1 VPAVLLA
8 KTPSQKPDSHR
19 TIGTT
24 SIQNSTIVLFK
35 GLMKHAWT
43 PLLLAATLATLFIAP
58 VAQAAVELS
67 GVKVE
72 DTATVAGTKLQLN
85 GAGIR
90 YKGPFKVYVG
100 DLYTTK
106 KVSSLEELTAAPG
119 PKRLTMTF
127 LREIEAGPFGKL
139 LTRGVEDNVPKGEMS
154 KLVPGL
160 IRMSDIFTVN
170 KILVPGETVVI
181 DWIPGTGMVI
191 TAKGKVQGE
200 PFKEPEFY
208 KAIMS
213 IWFGPVPADFKLK
226 EALLGSR

>member
-1 VPAVLLA
+1 MKPLLHHLLTGFVA
-8 KTPSQKPDSHR
+8 LTLITPS
-19 TIGTT
+19 
-24 SIQNSTIVLFK
+24 F
-35 GLMKHAWT
+35 
-43 PLLLAATLATLFIAP
+43 AATEIA
-58 VAQAAVELS
+58 

-72 DTATVAGTKLQLN
+72 DTATVGGARLQLN

-100 DLYTTK
+100 ELYTAK
-106 KVSSLEELTAAPG
+106 KVGSLDELVAAPG

-139 LTRGVEDNVPKGEMS
+139 LTRGVEDNVPKSELS

-160 IRMSDIFTVN
+160 MRMSDIFSVN
-170 KILVPGETVVI
+170 KVLVPGETVVL

-191 TAKGKVQGE
+191 TAKGKTQGE

-208 KAIMS
+208 KAIMA

-226 EALLGSR
+226 DAMLGTK

>member
-1 VPAVLLA
+1 MSA
-8 KTPSQKPDSHR
+8 
-19 TIGTT
+19 G
-24 SIQNSTIVLFK
+24 NSTITLFK
-35 GLMKHAWT
+35 ALMTHLLKPGLIAAA
-43 PLLLAATLATLFIAP
+43 LAALLMAP
-58 VAQAAVELS
+58 AAQASMELS

-85 GAGIR
+85 GAGVR

-106 KVSSLEELTAAPG
+106 KVSSLDELTAAPG

-160 IRMSDIFTVN
+160 MRMSDIFTVN

-226 EALLGSR
+226 DALLGIK

>member
-1 VPAVLLA
+1 MKPLSTLLSGLFA
-8 KTPSQKPDSHR
+8 LTL
-19 TIGTT
+19 GTT
-24 SIQNSTIVLFK
+24 S
-35 GLMKHAWT
+35 
-43 PLLLAATLATLFIAP
+43 LAATEIA
-58 VAQAAVELS
+58 

-72 DTATVAGTKLQLN
+72 DTAAVGGARLQLN

-100 DLYTTK
+100 ELYTTK
-106 KVSSLEELTAAPG
+106 RVGSLEELIAAPG

-127 LREIEAGPFGKL
+127 VREIEAGPFGKL
-139 LTRGVEDNVPKGEMS
+139 LTRGVEDNVPRAELS

-160 IRMSDIFTVN
+160 MRMSDIFSVN
-170 KILVPGETVVI
+170 KVLVPGETVVL
-181 DWIPGTGMVI
+181 DWIPGTGLVI

-226 EALLGSR
+226 DALLGSK

>member
-1 VPAVLLA
+1 MRFFQTL
-8 KTPSQKPDSHR
+8 
-19 TIGTT
+19 
-24 SIQNSTIVLFK
+24 
-35 GLMKHAWT
+35 
-43 PLLLAATLATLFIAP
+43 LLLAAALVFATEAG
-58 VAQAAVELS
+58 AVTVIN

-72 DTATVAGTKLQLN
+72 DSVSVGGSTLQLN
-85 GAGIR
+85 GAGTR
-90 YKGPFKVYVG
+90 YKAIFKVYVAS
-100 DLYTTK
+100 LHATK
-106 KVSSLEELTAAPG
+106 KVTSLDELIAAPG

-139 LTRGVEDNVPKGEMS
+139 LTRGVEDNNSKAEMS

-160 IRMSDIFTVN
+160 IRMGDIFTVN
-170 KILVPGETVVI
+170 KVLVPGDIITL

-213 IWFGPVPADFKLK
+213 IWFGNVPADHSLK
-226 EALLGSR
+226 DAMLGAK